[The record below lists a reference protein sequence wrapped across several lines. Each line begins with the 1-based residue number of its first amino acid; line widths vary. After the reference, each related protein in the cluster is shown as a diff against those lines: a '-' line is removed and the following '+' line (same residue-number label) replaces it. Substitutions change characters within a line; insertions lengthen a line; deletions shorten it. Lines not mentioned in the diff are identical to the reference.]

1 MLFEIII
8 FLGILTFLVFI
19 HELGHFLTAKN
30 FGIRVEE
37 FGIGLP
43 PRAIGK
49 KIGDTI
55 YSLNWLPLGGFV
67 QIKGENFDE
76 TFDPKDQ
83 TNFLN
88 KKPWQR
94 TVVLLAG
101 VFMNFIFAVLVFY
114 FLLGVN
120 NWESSPLVSFGEYK
134 FPFGQTVPMP
144 NVIMGIAP
152 ESAAAKAGFELGDQI
167 TSLNYQN
174 QSLTITGAEELGTFL
189 ADKADQEIEA
199 EITNLGTG
207 LETTKKFTPM
217 YNEEL
222 KQPALGVTLDQ
233 AIKIAYQSPTEKAF
247 SGLLHPI
254 NLTLYNFRILG
265 KLAGVSVAE
274 RNVEPIAQSLSGPI
288 GIFDVVK
295 TILNTETKSSFYAVL
310 DIAALISLSL
320 VVMNL
325 LPIPALD
332 GGRVVFVLIEW
343 ITGKKVPAAWE
354 ARAHQYGFMFLITLI
369 IAITFKDVWMLW
381 IK

>member
-19 HELGHFLTAKN
+19 HELGHFLTAKK
-30 FGIRVEE
+30 FGIKVEE
-37 FGIGLP
+37 FGLGLP

-49 KIGDTI
+49 KVGETI

-67 QIKGENFDE
+67 QIKGENLDE
-76 TFDPKDQ
+76 SYDPKDP
-83 TNFLN
+83 TNFMN

-94 TVVLLAG
+94 SVVLLAG

-114 FLLGVN
+114 FLLGSN
-120 NWESSPLVSFGEYK
+120 NWESSPLVSFDEYK
-134 FPFGQTVPMP
+134 FPFGETVAMP
-144 NVIMGIAP
+144 NVVMGIA
-152 ESAAAKAGFELGDQI
+152 ENSAASKAGFQLGDQI
-167 TSLNYQN
+167 NTLRYQ
-174 QSLTITGAEELGTFL
+174 GEEVEVSTVDGIRTFL
-189 ADKADQEIEA
+189 ADKSGQEIEA
-199 EITNLGTG
+199 EIINLGTG
-207 LETTKKFTPM
+207 LASIKKFTPEF
-217 YNEEL
+217 NEEL
-222 KQPALGVTLDQ
+222 QQPALGVSLDK
-233 AIKIAYQSPTEKAF
+233 AIKISYQNSAEKAL
-247 SGLLHPI
+247 SGFLHPI
-254 NLTLYNFRILG
+254 NLTIYNFRILG
-265 KLAGVSVAE
+265 KLAGVSVSE

-295 TILNTETKSSFYAVL
+295 TILNTETKSPLFAML
-310 DIAALISLSL
+310 DVAALISLSL

-343 ITGKKVPAAWE
+343 ITGKRVSPAWE

-369 IAITFKDVWMLW
+369 IAITFKDVWMIW